1 MFVCLRWSIVAV
13 KELAGTLALTDE
25 ANWKHFASYI
35 GFTNQEWP
43 QPLYFYLAKA
53 VLWIR
58 MQIGSVFTTLLK
70 QCCVSRSKLDSYS
83 AVLWIR
89 IRISNTDPDPHN

>member
-35 GFTNQEWP
+35 GFGIVSNCKT
-43 QPLYFYLAKA
+43 K
-53 VLWIR
+53 
-58 MQIGSVFTTLLK
+58 TLECK
-70 QCCVSRSKLDSYS
+70 PYV
-83 AVLWIR
+83 
-89 IRISNTDPDPHN
+89 

>member
-1 MFVCLRWSIVAV
+1 MKIFVVPYRWSIVAV

-43 QPLYFYLAKA
+43 LPLF
-53 VLWIR
+53 
-58 MQIGSVFTTLLK
+58 
-70 QCCVSRSKLDSYS
+70 
-83 AVLWIR
+83 
-89 IRISNTDPDPHN
+89 ISILCLYDIFLN